1 MNHSPTNHTQYIIYL
16 VISIDWFASRL
27 DFVLTNQQ
35 IRLVSYRGIASFF
48 VFPLE
53 IWNQSFV
60 LPKKEGGGGRKRLP
74 FHVISSNTIYRNPP
88 PHHHQHVHKCRYLYA
103 DWLCKGTQL
112 CVDILN
118 KILQISAPRFVLYR
132 QVFVPCSSMKSPD
145 FVSPWSETDEK
156 HVVMIESQN
165 VSS

>member
-88 PHHHQHVHKCRYLYA
+88 PPTTTNMYINAAICMQIGSAKVRSSVLTFWIRSYKFLLQGLYFTAKFSYLVLA
-103 DWLCKGTQL
+103 WK
-112 CVDILN
+112 VPILSVREVKLTRN
-118 KILQISAPRFVLYR
+118 TS
-132 QVFVPCSSMKSPD
+132 
-145 FVSPWSETDEK
+145 
-156 HVVMIESQN
+156 
-165 VSS
+165 